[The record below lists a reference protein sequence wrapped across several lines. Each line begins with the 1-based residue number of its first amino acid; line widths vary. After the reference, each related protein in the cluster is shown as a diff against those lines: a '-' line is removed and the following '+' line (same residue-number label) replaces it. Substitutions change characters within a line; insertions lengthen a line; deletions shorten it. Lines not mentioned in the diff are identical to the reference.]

1 MIRKTMMKFRTVQLA
16 AIALLLAGCNA
27 PAPIATPEPEP
38 AASSPAAPETGSPT
52 PTTSASPPASTPTP
66 AAEQPAVISE
76 TGIGSVQLGMTIAQL
91 RQILG
96 TSAEFVV
103 QAPFMVDF
111 DAIAVRQNG
120 QVQYYILYL
129 AGQQPNEN
137 QPIQGLLTMN
147 SRYKTAAGVGVGVS
161 IAQAESAYGKATLS
175 YNTENESREYAR
187 FERQPADNISFGTG
201 NGAQQTA
208 GVYPPG
214 NGTFRETQEFRS
226 DAVIQSILVVCL
238 AQGCAAQ

>member
-1 MIRKTMMKFRTVQLA
+1 MNFRTVHFRTVQLA
-16 AIALLLAGCNA
+16 AMALLMTGCNA

-38 AASSPAAPETGSPT
+38 AASSPTPTTASPT
-52 PTTSASPPASTPTP
+52 PTATSPAPSPTA

-76 TGIGSVQLGMTIAQL
+76 TGIGAAQLGMTIAQL
-91 RQILG
+91 RQVLG

-129 AGQQPNEN
+129 AGQPPNEN
-137 QPIQGLLTMN
+137 LPIQGLLTPN

-161 IAQAESAYGKATLS
+161 IAEAESAYGKATLS

-187 FERQPADNISFGTG
+187 FERQPADNISFATG
-201 NGAQQTA
+201 NGNQQTA
-208 GVYPPG
+208 GVYPAG
-214 NGTFRETQEFRS
+214 NGIVRETQEFRS

-238 AQGCAAQ
+238 AEDCAAQ

>member
-1 MIRKTMMKFRTVQLA
+1 MNFRTVQLA
-16 AIALLLAGCNA
+16 AIALLLAGCNS
-27 PAPIATPEPEP
+27 PAPIATSEPEP
-38 AASSPAAPETGSPT
+38 AASSSAPGTTNPAPTPSASVPAASPT
-52 PTTSASPPASTPTP
+52 T

-76 TGIGSVQLGMTIAQL
+76 TGIGAAQLGMTIAQL
-91 RQILG
+91 RQTLG
-96 TSAEFVV
+96 ASAEFVV

-137 QPIQGLLTMN
+137 LPIQGLLTTN
-147 SRYKTAAGVGVGVS
+147 PRYKTAADVGVGVS
-161 IAQAESAYGKATLS
+161 IAQAESTYGKAILS

-201 NGAQQTA
+201 NGTQQTA
-208 GVYPPG
+208 GVYPAG
-214 NGTFRETQEFRS
+214 NGTFRETQEYRS
-226 DAVIQSILVVCL
+226 DAIIQSILVVCL

>member
-1 MIRKTMMKFRTVQLA
+1 MNFRTVQLV

-27 PAPIATPEPEP
+27 PAPTATPEPESAASP
-38 AASSPAAPETGSPT
+38 APTTANSTPTASASSPAPSPT
-52 PTTSASPPASTPTP
+52 A

-76 TGIGSVQLGMTIAQL
+76 TGIGAAQLGMTIAQL
-91 RQILG
+91 RQTLG

-120 QVQYYILYL
+120 QIQYYILYL

-137 QPIQGLLTMN
+137 LPIQGLLTTN
-147 SRYKTAAGVGVGVS
+147 PRYKTAAGVGVGVS
-161 IAQAESAYGKATLS
+161 IAQAESAYGKAILS
-175 YNTENESREYAR
+175 YNTQNESREYAR
-187 FERQPADNISFGTG
+187 FEHQPADNISFGTG

-208 GVYPPG
+208 GVYPAG
-214 NGTFRETQEFRS
+214 NGEFRETQEYRS